1 MGQGAP
7 QQAPAAMPANVRVG
21 TSFGRVCPE
30 ISGQGHCT
38 INRWLADQCLLT
50 SQGSQDAKRARR
62 LVLSAMHWHAKQA
75 AHRENTNLLSA
86 VQGNP
91 LEVSN

>member
-21 TSFGRVCPE
+21 TAFGPVCPE

-38 INRWLADQCLLT
+38 TNRWLADQCLLT

-62 LVLSAMHWHAKQA
+62 LVLRVLCAGTQS
-75 AHRENTNLLSA
+75 RLLT
-86 VQGNP
+86 GRTP
-91 LEVSN
+91 TC